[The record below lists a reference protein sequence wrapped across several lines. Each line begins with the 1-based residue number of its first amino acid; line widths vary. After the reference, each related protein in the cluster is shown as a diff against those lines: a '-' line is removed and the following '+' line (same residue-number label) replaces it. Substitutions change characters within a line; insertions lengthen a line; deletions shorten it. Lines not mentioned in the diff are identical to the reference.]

1 MRTIGPGS
9 SWEAA
14 SADPHRHAASPEADA
29 AAKAIVILLAAERKR
44 SMTVQWMPDE
54 HGRGCRFEVIGV
66 HTGNYLAI
74 VDLDENGKVRER
86 DGI

>member
-1 MRTIGPGS
+1 MATTPGS

-14 SADPHRHAASPEADA
+14 SADPHRHAASPTADTT
-29 AAKAIVILLAAERKR
+29 AKAIVILLAASRKR

-54 HGRGCRFEVIGV
+54 HGQGCRFEVIGV

-74 VDLDENGKVRER
+74 VDVDENGNVRER
-86 DGI
+86 DGV